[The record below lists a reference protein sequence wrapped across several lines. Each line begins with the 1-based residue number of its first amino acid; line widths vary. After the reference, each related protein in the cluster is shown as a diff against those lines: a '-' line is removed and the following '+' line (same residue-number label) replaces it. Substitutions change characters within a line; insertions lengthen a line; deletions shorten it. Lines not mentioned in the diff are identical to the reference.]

1 MQALGIEV
9 NENGLR
15 ELIENMRQ
23 EETWLDEVE
32 R

>member
-9 NENGLR
+9 NKNGLR

>member
-1 MQALGIEV
+1 MQALGIEI

-23 EETWLDEVE
+23 EEAWLDEVE